1 MTICVLVAVTQVVF
15 RYVKNV
21 ILVAINVMIIILIQ
35 IIIVTIGVLP
45 VMCGVLAVTVVKLVM
60 ENNA

>member
-1 MTICVLVAVTQVVF
+1 MTICVLVAVIQIAF
-15 RYVKNV
+15 HYVKNV
-21 ILVAINVMIIILIQ
+21 ILVAIDVMTIILIQ
-35 IIIVTIGVLP
+35 IIIVTIGVLS